1 MAENGTYLAP
11 SGLAFRDRLTT
22 SAVPYVGSLMLTAL
36 AAGWANYL
44 SPLIWPE
51 GFTVRGQALAIVI
64 PIVLFPISVLLWLV
78 YTGKRIQNPWAGA
91 FLIGLGIAWVIHMV
105 IIHHHG
111 DQFPHTVWLFIPVL
125 AMLFFKAPQYEECWT
140 VILIFA
146 WSAAF
151 ILITTRVLEA
161 TNAIPMFRIDPV
173 IIEWEKERYWLPVS
187 DLLGINGRWP
197 GPFGYNSKTGF
208 IGALLVLISIARWS
222 KSSWVL
228 LPIGLL
234 VVLATA
240 SRGSFLALAA
250 GLMVLVV
257 FATRGPIARIPIA
270 VRAATFAVSVVL
282 TGFIFLQNPVGTT
295 GRSGPDGIWSNF
307 LNLWST
313 SPWLGVGQVGILA
326 DPDAGISMEAHSLF
340 IQHLTRFGFVGL
352 VTQYLVIAIA
362 IALMALAAYRG
373 LSWPLALATT
383 YYIASLTEVF
393 QDGWL
398 QHTTYSF
405 VLVLCALAAC
415 LNSGP
420 REANERFGT
429 MARAGTNL

>member
-1 MAENGTYLAP
+1 MAENGTSLAP
-11 SGLAFRDRLTT
+11 AGLAFRDWLTT

-64 PIVLFPISVLLWLV
+64 PVVLFPISVLLWLV
-78 YTGKRIQNPWAGA
+78 YKGKRIQSPWAGA
-91 FLIGLGIAWVIHMV
+91 FLVGLGIAWVIHMV
-105 IIHHHG
+105 IIRHHG
-111 DQFPHTVWLFIPVL
+111 DQYPHTVWLFIPVL
-125 AMLFFKAPQYEECWT
+125 VMLFFKAPKCDECWV

-151 ILITTRVLEA
+151 ILVTTRVLEA
-161 TNAIPMFRIDPV
+161 TNAIPMFRIDPG
-173 IIEWEKERYWLPVS
+173 IIEWEKNQYWLPVS

-240 SRGSFLALAA
+240 SRGSFLALLA
-250 GLMVLVV
+250 GCIVMVI
-257 FATRGPIARIPIA
+257 FATRGPITRIPLA
-270 VRAATFAVSVVL
+270 LRAATFAVLVVL
-282 TGFIFLQNPVGTT
+282 VGFTFLQNPVGTT

-326 DPDAGISMEAHSLF
+326 DPDAGISMEAHNLF
-340 IQHLTRFGFVGL
+340 IQHLTRFGFVGIT
-352 VTQYLVIAIA
+352 TQYLVIAIA
-362 IALMALAAYRG
+362 IALMALAAYHG

-383 YYIASLTEVF
+383 FYFASLTEVF

-398 QHTTYSF
+398 QHSVYSM
-405 VLVLCALAAC
+405 LLTLATLAAGSHQIC
-415 LNSGP
+415 RMSGTP
-420 REANERFGT
+420 ECNIRSSG
-429 MARAGTNL
+429 AG